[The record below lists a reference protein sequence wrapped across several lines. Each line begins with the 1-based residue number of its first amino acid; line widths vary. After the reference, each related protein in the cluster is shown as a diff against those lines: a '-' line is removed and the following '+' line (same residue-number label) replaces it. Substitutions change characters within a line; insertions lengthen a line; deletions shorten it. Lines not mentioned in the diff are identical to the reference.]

1 MVGTDTEVAIS
12 PPGRRA
18 IQVAETRAKLT
29 AAGAQVFAASGFHAA
44 SMADVAG
51 AAGLSQGAAYNH
63 FAGKDAV
70 FAAAFE
76 ADEPFAGLIE
86 AISREGAVGSDV
98 TFEER
103 LLRAVQNLAQGP
115 GRGWFDLL
123 LIDMVEFDG
132 RHWRALYQR
141 HRSGFARAA
150 GRIEAS
156 GRLTTVGGAAALRAL
171 IAAALGQTLVAR
183 LLAAGEDGVS
193 KQEQTGSA
201 ISLILKGAL
210 AAD

>member
-1 MVGTDTEVAIS
+1 MVGTDTEMAMS

-18 IQVAETRAKLT
+18 AQVAETRAKLT

-51 AAGLSQGAAYNH
+51 EAGLSQGAAYNH
-63 FAGKDAV
+63 FPGKDAV

-76 ADEPFAGLIE
+76 AGEPFAGLIE
-86 AISREGAVGSDV
+86 AISRAGEAASDD
-98 TFEER
+98 TFEQR
-103 LLRAVQNLAQGP
+103 LVRALQILAPGP
-115 GRGWFDLL
+115 SRGWFDLL

-150 GRIEAS
+150 GKIEAT
-156 GRLTTVGGAAALRAL
+156 GRLTTVGGAVALRAL

-183 LLAAGEDGVS
+183 LLAAGETGVS
-193 KQEQTGSA
+193 AQDQMSSA
-201 ISLILKGAL
+201 ISLILKGVL

>member
-1 MVGTDTEVAIS
+1 MVGTDTEMAMS

-18 IQVAETRAKLT
+18 AQVAETRAKLT

-44 SMADVAG
+44 SMAEVAG
-51 AAGLSQGAAYNH
+51 EAGLSQGAAYTP
-63 FAGKDAV
+63 FPGKDAV
-70 FAAAFE
+70 DAAAFE
-76 ADEPFAGLIE
+76 AGEPFAGLIE
-86 AISREGAVGSDV
+86 AISRAGEAASDD
-98 TFEER
+98 TFEQR
-103 LLRAVQNLAQGP
+103 LVRALQILAPGP
-115 GRGWFDLL
+115 SRGWFDLL

-150 GRIEAS
+150 GKIEAT
-156 GRLTTVGGAAALRAL
+156 GRLTTVGGAVALRAL

-183 LLAAGEDGVS
+183 LLAAGETGVS
-193 KQEQTGSA
+193 DQDQMSSA
-201 ISLILKGAL
+201 ISLILKGVL